1 MTALR
6 SIRLVMARELRQ
18 RLRSRGFFFSTV
30 IILLFVGAVLTLPA
44 FARSEDRFFR
54 VGLQGEGRD
63 GLAEVLETFTEI
75 ARGEI
80 AVAVRLFD
88 DRESAE
94 RALRGSTV
102 DALIIDASELIFFRR
117 VDSNLRQIAN
127 EAVFTLRLPGELRAL
142 GITSDQAAPLLESD
156 VLAVQTLETAVA
168 GRDGDDSGASGRR
181 WMVLAGS
188 WMLFVSITTYG
199 QWVLLGVIE
208 EKATRVVEV
217 LLATLPPYQ
226 LIAGKV
232 VGIGLLGLLQLSLVI
247 LLAWPEIALTGSFD
261 IPEGAFAGMGAVVLW
276 FALGFAFYAVA
287 FALAGAL
294 VGRQEDAQYGSL
306 PVVMVLLVSY
316 AVATAVSANDLGG
329 LAVVRVASYV
339 PPLTPMLM
347 PVRAAL
353 GKLAWWEV
361 PTAAAVMVLAT
372 YGLLRLGGR
381 IYLGGLLQTGQSVRL
396 REAWRLARG

>member
-1 MTALR
+1 M
-6 SIRLVMARELRQ
+6 
-18 RLRSRGFFFSTV
+18 

-94 RALRGSTV
+94 RALRRSTV

-181 WMVLAGS
+181 WMALAGS
-188 WMLFVSITTYG
+188 WLLFVSITTYG
-199 QWVLLGVIE
+199 QWALLGVIE

-353 GKLAWWEV
+353 GELAWWEV

>member
-6 SIRLVMARELRQ
+6 SIRLVAARELRQ
-18 RLRSRGFFFSTV
+18 RLRSKGFFFSTA
-30 IILLFVGAVLTLPA
+30 IILLFVGAVLTLPGL
-44 FARSEDRFFR
+44 ARSEDRFFR
-54 VGLQGEGRD
+54 VGLQGEERD
-63 GLAEVLETFTEI
+63 GLAEYFETFTEV
-75 ARGEI
+75 ARGEVG
-80 AVAVRLFD
+80 VAVRLFD

-94 RALRGSTV
+94 QALRRGGV
-102 DALIIDASELIFFRR
+102 DALIVDGSELIFFRR
-117 VDSNLRQIAN
+117 VHSNLRQIAN
-127 EAVFTLRLPGELRAL
+127 EAVFTLRLPAELRAL
-142 GITSDQAAPLLESD
+142 GITSDQAAPLLEGD
-156 VLAVQTLETAVA
+156 VLAVRTLETVVA
-168 GRDGDDSGASGRR
+168 GGDGDDGGASGRR
-181 WMVLAGS
+181 WMALAGS
-188 WMLFVSITTYG
+188 WLLFVSITTYG

-261 IPEGAFAGMGAVVLW
+261 IPEGAFADVGAVVLW

-287 FALAGAL
+287 FALGGAL

-306 PVVMVLLVSY
+306 PIVMVLLV
-316 AVATAVSANDLGG
+316 
-329 LAVVRVASYV
+329 SYV

-353 GKLAWWEV
+353 GELAWWEV
-361 PTAAAVMVLAT
+361 PTAAAVVVLAT
-372 YGLLRLGGR
+372 YGLLRLGGLYRSR
-381 IYLGGLLQTGQSVRL
+381 ILGHLVSGNHAAAPVLGES
-396 REAWRLARG
+396 AWRTAAGVRWPWRSTSQASL

>member
-94 RALRGSTV
+94 RALRRSTV

-188 WMLFVSITTYG
+188 WLLFVSITTYG

-287 FALAGAL
+287 
-294 VGRQEDAQYGSL
+294 
-306 PVVMVLLVSY
+306 
-316 AVATAVSANDLGG
+316 TAVSANDLGG

-353 GKLAWWEV
+353 GELAWWEV

>member
-1 MTALR
+1 M
-6 SIRLVMARELRQ
+6 
-18 RLRSRGFFFSTV
+18 
-30 IILLFVGAVLTLPA
+30 
-44 FARSEDRFFR
+44 
-54 VGLQGEGRD
+54 
-63 GLAEVLETFTEI
+63 
-75 ARGEI
+75 
-80 AVAVRLFD
+80 
-88 DRESAE
+88 
-94 RALRGSTV
+94 
-102 DALIIDASELIFFRR
+102 
-117 VDSNLRQIAN
+117 
-127 EAVFTLRLPGELRAL
+127 
-142 GITSDQAAPLLESD
+142 
-156 VLAVQTLETAVA
+156 
-168 GRDGDDSGASGRR
+168 
-181 WMVLAGS
+181 
-188 WMLFVSITTYG
+188 
-199 QWVLLGVIE
+199 IE

-353 GKLAWWEV
+353 GELAWWEV

-381 IYLGGLLQTGQSVRL
+381 IYLGGLLQSGQSIRL
-396 REAWRLARG
+396 RDAWKLARG

>member
-6 SIRLVMARELRQ
+6 SIRLVAARELRQ
-18 RLRSRGFFFSTV
+18 RLRSRGFFFSTA
-30 IILLFVGAVLTLPA
+30 IILLFVGAVLTLPGL
-44 FARSEDRFFR
+44 ARGEDRFFR
-54 VGLQGEGRD
+54 VGLQGEERD
-63 GLAEVLETFTEI
+63 GLAEYFETFTEV
-75 ARGEI
+75 ARGEVG
-80 AVAVRLFD
+80 VAVRLFD

-94 RALRGSTV
+94 RALRGGGV
-102 DALIIDASELIFFRR
+102 DALIVDGSELIFFRR
-117 VDSNLRQIAN
+117 VHSNLRQIAN
-127 EAVFTLRLPGELRAL
+127 EAAFTLRLPAELRAL
-142 GITSDQAAPLLESD
+142 GITSDQAPPLLEGD
-156 VLAVQTLETAVA
+156 VLAVRTLETAVA
-168 GRDGDDSGASGRR
+168 GGDGGASGRR
-181 WMVLAGS
+181 WMALAGS
-188 WMLFVSITTYG
+188 WLLFVSITTYG

-208 EKATRVVEV
+208 EKASRVVEV

-247 LLAWPEIALTGSFD
+247 LLAWPEIALTDSFD
-261 IPEGAFAGMGAVVLW
+261 IPEGAFADVGAVVLW

-287 FALAGAL
+287 FALGGAL

-306 PVVMVLLVSY
+306 PIVMVLLVSY

-353 GKLAWWEV
+353 GELAWWEV

-381 IYLGGLLQTGQSVRL
+381 IYLGGLLQSGQSIRL
-396 REAWRLARG
+396 RDAWKLARG